1 MSINTASFTIKTDN
15 CRFLVKS
22 THIKMHLSY
31 DKRDNCL
38 EMLSTVGIY
47 PAMANQSQLMGQSV

>member
-1 MSINTASFTIKTDN
+1 
-15 CRFLVKS
+15 
-22 THIKMHLSY
+22 MHLSY

-47 PAMANQSQLMGQSV
+47 PAMANQSQLMGQSVWGQSTEYII